1 MDVLRPVATLLYRFG
16 CHMRQSRMS
25 IAWAGRWDCHHDRMQ
40 SATLLCVR
48 LRPIESGG
56 IENGLRF
63 GLRTEMLSK
72 ERVCVSR

>member
-1 MDVLRPVATLLYRFG
+1 
-16 CHMRQSRMS
+16 MS

-72 ERVCVSR
+72 ERVCASG